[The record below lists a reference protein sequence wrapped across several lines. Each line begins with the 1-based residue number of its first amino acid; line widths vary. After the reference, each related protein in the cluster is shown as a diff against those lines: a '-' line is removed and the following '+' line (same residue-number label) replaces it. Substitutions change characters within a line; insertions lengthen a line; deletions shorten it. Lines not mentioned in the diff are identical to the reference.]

1 MAFRTFQDL
10 AQMHNKKGSQID
22 IAVFDFSKAFDM
34 VTYDGLLIKLKH
46 YCTDGKIVY
55 GFIIFDKTGNKVS

>member
-1 MAFRTFQDL
+1 
-10 AQMHNKKGSQID
+10 MHNKKGSQID

-55 GFIIFDKTGNKVS
+55 GFIIFYKTGNKVS